1 MLLTR
6 DLKTLVDSVVPDTNA
21 GKLNLKSARQVSH
34 APEITKKMGLLKELF
49 WGGVA
54 FRFWRAGG

>member
-21 GKLNLKSARQVSH
+21 GKLNLKSARQVGH
-34 APEITKKMGLLKELF
+34 APEIRRKKVGLLKETFL
-49 WGGVA
+49 GRCGI
-54 FRFWRAGG
+54 

>member
-34 APEITKKMGLLKELF
+34 APEITKKNGIAEGTFL
-49 WGGVA
+49 GRCGI
-54 FRFWRAGG
+54 

>member
-34 APEITKKMGLLKELF
+34 ALEIRRKKVGLLKETFL
-49 WGGVA
+49 GRCGI
-54 FRFWRAGG
+54 